1 MPLGAD
7 KLCAQRVGAGGNDE
21 HGEQRAELPLSYE
34 HAQQRQ
40 CCKQCRRSE
49 QHSVNTY
56 GEDLCPLLAPVGG
69 KAEHPLRNVER
80 SNRNEQIG
88 RLRDEIGGAVFRRG
102 EIAGI
107 EPYHQEYQQLGA
119 ERPDADEGGVGGKS
133 LITVHVADA
142 SLLRGRQS

>member
-1 MPLGAD
+1 MLS
-7 KLCAQRVGAGGNDE
+7 CNDE

-133 LITVHVADA
+133 LITVHAADA